1 MTQITM
7 YKGDRAM
14 VINVAPGAIEALEK
28 YGWTKEP
35 KIEVLSQHTA
45 QWHMTQPPMISTSK
59 DEPKRRRGRPRKK

>member
-7 YKGDRAM
+7 YKGGRAM

-35 KIEVLSQHTA
+35 KIEVLSQ
-45 QWHMTQPPMISTSK
+45 PPMISASK